1 MKNIV
6 QFSGGK
12 DSTAMLLMLLEKNIK
27 IDEIIFCDTGKE
39 FPAMYRHIEK
49 VRKYIKKYNKDI
61 TILRNDKT
69 FDYYMFD
76 HVKTKGKNKGSKGY
90 GWADMGIR
98 WCTTLLKQNL
108 TKKYLIGVEHIS
120 YIGIAFD
127 ETKRHEKKADNVVHP
142 LYDWKITEKQALEY
156 CYFKGFHWQGL
167 YKDFKRVSCWCCPL
181 KSLPELKVLYEKYPD
196 LWEQLKTMDNR
207 SNNQFKPNYSVTD
220 LENMFKL
227 EQEYKQSCISLF

>member
-1 MKNIV
+1 M
-6 QFSGGK
+6 
-12 DSTAMLLMLLEKNIK
+12 
-27 IDEIIFCDTGKE
+27 
-39 FPAMYRHIEK
+39 
-49 VRKYIKKYNKDI
+49 
-61 TILRNDKT
+61 
-69 FDYYMFD
+69 
-76 HVKTKGKNKGSKGY
+76 
-90 GWADMGIR
+90 
-98 WCTTLLKQNL
+98 
-108 TKKYLIGVEHIS
+108 
-120 YIGIAFD
+120 
-127 ETKRHEKKADNVVHP
+127 HP